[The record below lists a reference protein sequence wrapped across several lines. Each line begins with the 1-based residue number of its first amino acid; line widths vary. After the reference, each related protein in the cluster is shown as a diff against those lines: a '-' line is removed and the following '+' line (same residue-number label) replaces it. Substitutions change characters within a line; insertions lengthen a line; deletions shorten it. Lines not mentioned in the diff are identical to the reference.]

1 MATIFH
7 HWGISLGMVV
17 TGSVNT
23 VTTKLADLQLA
34 QGIDDGPRRY
44 FTHPFVQT
52 WFMFV
57 GEMLCLWTFKV
68 MVYRAIKRGKR
79 ESVDTAKPFSP
90 AIFILPA
97 CCDMSGTSMMYLGL
111 TMTEA
116 SVFQMLRGSVVIF
129 TGIFSV
135 IFIGRKLHGFHWV
148 GMFLVLI
155 GCLIVGLGSVFG
167 EHHDSGKSARNPA
180 LGNTFIVIAQVL
192 AAFQMVVEERFVSG
206 RNIPALQAVGW
217 EGVWGMLFLGLALVV
232 MYFVPAFPGLGD
244 GAAGDHFENTFDAL
258 VQFSHSPVLVL
269 AIAGNLFSIAFF
281 NYFGISVTKRMSAV
295 HRMVL
300 DSIRTIVIW
309 AFGLIVGWETFQW
322 VQLSGFVVLLL
333 GTMVYNE
340 VVSLHSLGFYYPTE
354 DEINA
359 TLLHHVSS
367 KDSQQYNTVNDTD
380 EENIPV
386 ADDWFSPKLTHY
398 QRGKH

>member
-1 MATIFH
+1 M
-7 HWGISLGMVV
+7 
-17 TGSVNT
+17 
-23 VTTKLADLQLA
+23 
-34 QGIDDGPRRY
+34 
-44 FTHPFVQT
+44 
-52 WFMFV
+52 
-57 GEMLCLWTFKV
+57 
-68 MVYRAIKRGKR
+68 MVYRATKRGKQ

-90 AIFILPA
+90 SIFILPA

-129 TGIFSV
+129 TGIFSI
-135 IFIGRKLHGFHWV
+135 IFIGRKLYAFHWC
-148 GMFLVLI
+148 GMFLVLV

-167 EHHDSGKSARNPA
+167 EHHDNGSSARNPA
-180 LGNTFIVIAQVL
+180 LGNTFIVIAQIL
-192 AAFQMVVEERFVSG
+192 AAFQMVVEEKFVSG

-244 GAAGDHFENTFDAL
+244 EAAGDHFENTFDAL

-359 TLLHHVSS
+359 TLLPHVSS
-367 KDSQQYNTVNDTD
+367 KDSSTKYNTVNDTD